1 MGIYKNTVRVYG
13 DEGAFLSQLYNTMLS
28 AIGESRIT
36 STSSLIPTVESI
48 GSDTVTPYF
57 EIVVEGVYKMR
68 VERGNTVK
76 KANVV
81 ISGETRTVIGG
92 GATTYYTVTVT
103 HIATGTTLSNT
114 IAFASGGTK
123 YWYAEMVREWKVA
136 LVTNS
141 KCIVVQLGAY
151 NQVLV
156 DYDAGMDV
164 LLLSDSDI
172 SIFRAKK
179 PSGTPRTTGWIA
191 GTGETIEP
199 LTRQAVIYDV
209 DNSNHICMVRSK
221 LFRNTSDNTM
231 VLVSDGLYDIT
242 NLGGISNR
250 RIIIDNRSGT
260 TDISN
265 VKNTPN

>member
-13 DEGAFLSQLYNTMLS
+13 DEGAFLSQFYNTMLS
-28 AIGESRIT
+28 AIGESLIT

-57 EIVVEGVYKMR
+57 EIVVNGVYKMR
-68 VERGNTVK
+68 VERGSTVK

-92 GATTYYTVTVT
+92 SATNYYTVAVT
-103 HIATGTTLSNT
+103 HIATGTTLSNM
-114 IAFASGGTK
+114 IAFASGSTN
-123 YWYAEMVREWKVA
+123 YWYTEKVREWKVA

-164 LLLSDSDI
+164 LLLNDSDI

-250 RIIIDNRSGT
+250 RITIDNCVCYVL
-260 TDISN
+260 DE
-265 VKNTPN
+265 NTLMPLS

>member
-1 MGIYKNTVRVYG
+1 M
-13 DEGAFLSQLYNTMLS
+13 SQLYNTVLS

-57 EIVVEGVYKMR
+57 EIVVDGVYKMR
-68 VERGNTVK
+68 VERGNMVK

-103 HIATGTTLSNT
+103 HIATGTTLSNS
-114 IAFASGGTK
+114 IAFVSGGTK
-123 YWYAEMVREWKVA
+123 YWYAEIVREWKVA

-164 LLLSDSDI
+164 LLLIDSDI

-179 PSGTPRTTGWIA
+179 PSGTTGWIA
-191 GTGETIEP
+191 GTGETIAP

-242 NLGGISNR
+242 NLGVVNR
-250 RIIIDNRSGT
+250 RIVINGQTYYVLDN
-260 TDISN
+260 
-265 VKNTPN
+265 NTLMPLS

>member
-57 EIVVEGVYKMR
+57 EIVVDGVYKMR
-68 VERGNTVK
+68 VERGSTVK

-92 GATTYYTVTVT
+92 SSATYYTVAVT
-103 HIATGTTLSNT
+103 HIATGTTLSNL
-114 IAFASGGTK
+114 IAFTSGGSTK
-123 YWYAEMVREWKVA
+123 YWYAEIVREWKVA

-141 KCIVVQLGAY
+141 KCMVVQLGAY
-151 NQVLV
+151 NELLV

-164 LLLSDSDI
+164 LLLIDSDI

-179 PSGTPRTTGWIA
+179 PSVTTGWIA
-191 GTGETIEP
+191 GTGETIAP
-199 LTRQAVIYDV
+199 LTRQAVIYDA
-209 DNSNHICMVRSK
+209 DNSSHICMVRNK

-250 RIIIDNRSGT
+250 RITIDNCVCYVL
-260 TDISN
+260 DE
-265 VKNTPN
+265 NTLMPLS

>member
-13 DEGAFLSQLYNTMLS
+13 DEGAFLLQLYNTMLS

-36 STSSLIPTVESI
+36 SESSLIPTVESI
-48 GSDTVTPYF
+48 GNDTVTPYF
-57 EIVVEGVYKMR
+57 ELVIEGIYKMR

-76 KANVV
+76 KSNVV

-92 GATTYYTVTVT
+92 GATTHYTVTVT

-123 YWYAEMVREWKVA
+123 YWYIEMVREWKVA
-136 LVTNS
+136 VVTNS
-141 KCIVVQLGAY
+141 KCIIVQLGGY

-156 DYDAGMDV
+156 DYDAAMDV
-164 LLLSDSDI
+164 LLLIDSDI

-179 PSGTPRTTGWIA
+179 PSGTPRWIA

-199 LTRQAVIYDV
+199 HSRQAVIYDA
-209 DNSNHICMVRSK
+209 DNSNHICMVRNK
-221 LFRNTSDNTM
+221 LFKNTSDNTM
-231 VLVSDGLYDIT
+231 VMVSDGLYDVT

-250 RIIIDNRSGT
+250 RIIIDNRVCYVL
-260 TDISN
+260 DE
-265 VKNTPN
+265 NTIMPL